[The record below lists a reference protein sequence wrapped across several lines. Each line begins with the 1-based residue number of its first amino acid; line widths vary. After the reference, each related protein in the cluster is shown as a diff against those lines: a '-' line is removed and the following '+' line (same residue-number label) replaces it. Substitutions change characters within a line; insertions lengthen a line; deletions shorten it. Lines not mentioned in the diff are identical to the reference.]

1 MNPLKRPFLVVV
13 LSLITGI
20 ASSNA
25 ASLKEKT
32 VKLVA
37 GGPAVRVTATGQDAR
52 TLARFSV
59 FRGRKGVSTI
69 TAIRRVNVGSNA
81 IIELRAT
88 ANAVPATGYRLEG
101 RTSKGQR
108 ILNARLSVVSKIST
122 IQPKLGK
129 VPSSKNTRT
138 NQVKTARAPVAP
150 TQSAAPT
157 VTSWRP
163 EEKAHPGMVLVVN
176 GQNLNQGDVTLKL
189 GSGSKTVGL
198 HITRRTASR
207 LEARI
212 PDTAYTGLRGAPL
225 AVARRGSQSRV
236 LDADYK
242 VLNKDAVFSGDSL
255 WRARLQGLTSSI
267 NDPIVTKGK
276 VNVRLNQ
283 FDFANNGNGTYSEAT
298 PLTKVV
304 RSRTVKCKGDG
315 KKVISE
321 LDFRT
326 ARTNRRITWRRL
338 ADGRIELTNIGLS
351 HAGGR
356 PSFTVTGNADDRS
369 LTLNYPTFG
378 GTRKRTLT
386 GRCSKTDFSF
396 PIPPPVPK
404 PIPVGSVLSEWVLA
418 RKDAR

>member
-1 MNPLKRPFLVVV
+1 MNHLARLSLVVAF
-13 LSLITGI
+13 SLTTVIFT
-20 ASSNA
+20 ANA
-25 ASLKEKT
+25 ASLKQRT
-32 VKLVA
+32 VKLIA
-37 GGPAVRVTATGQDAR
+37 GGPAVTVTATGQDAR
-52 TLARFSV
+52 ALARFTV
-59 FRGRKGVSTI
+59 FRGNKRVSTI

-81 IIELRAT
+81 TIELRAT
-88 ANAVPATGYRLEG
+88 AKATPTTGYRLEG
-101 RTSKGQR
+101 RTSEGRR

-122 IQPKLGK
+122 KLPKPGA
-129 VPSSKNTRT
+129 VTSKKSAKT
-138 NQVKTARAPVAP
+138 NQVKTARTPVTA
-150 TQSAAPT
+150 TLSAAPT
-157 VTSWRP
+157 VTSWQP

-198 HITRRTASR
+198 QITRRTASR

-242 VLNKDAVFSGDSL
+242 VLNKDAVFVGDSL
-255 WRARLQGLTSSI
+255 WRARLTGFTSSI

-304 RSRTVKCKGDG
+304 RSRIEKCKGDG
-315 KKVISE
+315 KKKISE

-351 HAGGR
+351 HTSGK

-378 GTRKRTLT
+378 GTRKMTLP

-396 PIPPPVPK
+396 PIPPPVPE
-404 PIPVGSVLSEWVLA
+404 PIRVGSVLSEWVLA